1 MNTPH
6 INSGT
11 MNYRRLGRTNLQVS
25 EISLGTV
32 ELGMDYGIPV
42 QGQHLQPSEV
52 DAARTLNCALD
63 LGINLIDTARAYE
76 ESEAIIG
83 RALKSR
89 RNEYILATKI
99 SSLSWESYTGKELR
113 KQVEA
118 SITESLRTLQT
129 DTIDL
134 LYIHNAT
141 PELIQHGEIVE
152 IMRRAREAGYARF
165 IGTTTYGEA
174 APLAVLEDGRFDCIQ
189 VAYNLLDRQFEERVL
204 PLAQAND
211 IGVVIRS
218 VLLKGALTY
227 RYAHLPEEL
236 RELREVV
243 NKVNS
248 LCSAQ
253 NSSLLELAYRFVL
266 AHPAVSTALVGTG
279 RVHELEEIVSLAGR
293 DSLPLELLSDIREI
307 VVSPDQLN
315 PGTWPFR

>member
-1 MNTPH
+1 
-6 INSGT
+6 

-42 QGQHLQPSEV
+42 RGQHLQPSEA

-63 LGINLIDTARAYE
+63 LGVNLIDTARAYG

-83 RALKSR
+83 RSLKSR

-99 SSLSWESYTGKELR
+99 ASFNWAGYAGRKLKER
-113 KQVEA
+113 VEA

-129 DTIDL
+129 DIIDL

-141 PELIQHGEIVE
+141 PELIQCGEIVE
-152 IMRRAREAGYARF
+152 IMQRAQEAGYTRF

-174 APLAVLEDGRFDCIQ
+174 APLAVLEDGRFDCVQ
-189 VAYNLLDRQFEERVL
+189 VAYNLLDRQLEERVL
-204 PLAQAND
+204 SLAKAND
-211 IGVVIRS
+211 IGVIIRS

-227 RYAHLPEEL
+227 RYAHLPDEL
-236 RELREVV
+236 RELRTAVEGI
-243 NKVNS
+243 NS
-248 LCSAQ
+248 LCRAP
-253 NSSLLELAYRFVL
+253 NRSLPELAYRFVL

-279 RVHELEEIVSLAGR
+279 RVHELEAIVSFAGC
-293 DSLPLELLSDIREI
+293 DALPSELLSDIREI
-307 VVSPDQLN
+307 SVNPDQLN

>member
-1 MNTPH
+1 
-6 INSGT
+6 

-42 QGQHLQPSEV
+42 RGEHLQPSEA
-52 DAARTLNCALD
+52 DAARTLNSALD
-63 LGINLIDTARAYE
+63 LGVNLIDTAQAYG
-76 ESEAIIG
+76 ESETIIG

-99 SSLSWESYTGKELR
+99 AGLSWEGYTGAELR
-113 KQVEA
+113 EQVEA
-118 SITESLRTLQT
+118 SITESLRALQT

-141 PELIQHGEIVE
+141 PELIQCGEIVE
-152 IMRRAREAGYARF
+152 IMQRAQEAGYARF

-174 APLAVLEDGRFDCIQ
+174 APLAVLEDGSFACIQ

-204 PLAQAND
+204 PLAKEKD
-211 IGVVIRS
+211 VGVVIRS
-218 VLLKGALTY
+218 VLLKGALTH
-227 RYAHLPEEL
+227 RYAHLPDEL
-236 RELREVV
+236 RELRAAV
-243 NKVNS
+243 NGINS
-248 LCSAQ
+248 LCGAQ
-253 NSSLLELAYRFVL
+253 DSSLPELAYRFVL

-279 RVHELEEIVSLAGR
+279 RVHELEEIVSLAGGGVL
-293 DSLPLELLSDIREI
+293 SPGLLSDIREI
-307 VVSPDQLN
+307 TVSPDQLN

>member
-1 MNTPH
+1 MK
-6 INSGT
+6 
-11 MNYRRLGRTNLQVS
+11 YRRLGRTDLQVS

-32 ELGMDYGIPV
+32 ELGMDYGIPA
-42 QGQHLQPSEV
+42 QGDHLQPFEA

-63 LGINLIDTARAYE
+63 LGVNLIDTAQAYG

-89 RNEYILATKI
+89 RSEYILATKI
-99 SSLSWESYTGKELR
+99 SSASWEGYTGTKLR
-113 KQVEA
+113 EQVEA
-118 SITESLRTLQT
+118 SIAESLRTLQT
-129 DTIDL
+129 DIIDL

-141 PELIQHGEIVE
+141 PELIQCGELVE
-152 IMRRAREAGYARF
+152 IMQRAQEAGYARF

-204 PLAQAND
+204 PLAKAND

-227 RYAHLPEEL
+227 RYAHLPDELCEL
-236 RELREVV
+236 RTVV
-243 NKVNS
+243 DEVNS
-248 LCSAQ
+248 LCHAQ
-253 NSSLLELAYRFVL
+253 SSSLPELAYRFVL

-279 RVHELEEIVSLAGR
+279 RVHELEAIVSFAGC
-293 DSLPLELLSDIREI
+293 DVLPPELLSDIREI
-307 VVSPDQLN
+307 SVSPDQLN

>member
-1 MNTPH
+1 
-6 INSGT
+6 
-11 MNYRRLGRTNLQVS
+11 MNYRRLGRTNLHVS

-42 QGQHLQPSEV
+42 REEHRRPSEA
-52 DAARTLNCALD
+52 DAARTLNRALD
-63 LGINLIDTARAYE
+63 LGVNLIDTAQAYG

-89 RNEYILATKI
+89 RNEYILATKV
-99 SSLSWESYTGKELR
+99 SALSWEGYIGKELER
-113 KQVEA
+113 VET
-118 SITESLRTLQT
+118 SITESLQALQT
-129 DTIDL
+129 DFIDL

-141 PELIQHGEIVE
+141 PELIQRGEIVE
-152 IMRRAREAGYARF
+152 IMQRAQEAGYARF

-174 APLAVLEDGRFDCIQ
+174 APLAVLENGRFDCVQ

-236 RELREVV
+236 RELRTVV
-243 NKVNS
+243 EGVNS

-253 NSSLLELAYRFVL
+253 DSSLPELAYRFVL
-266 AHPAVSTALVGTG
+266 AHAAVSTALVGTG
-279 RVHELEEIVSLAGR
+279 RTHELEEIASFSGR
-293 DSLPLELLSDIREI
+293 GAFSPELLNDIREI
-307 VVSPDQLN
+307 TVNPDQLN
-315 PGTWPFR
+315 PGNWPFR

>member
-1 MNTPH
+1 
-6 INSGT
+6 

-42 QGQHLQPSEV
+42 QGEQRRPSEA

-63 LGINLIDTARAYE
+63 LGINLIDTAQAYE

-99 SSLSWESYTGKELR
+99 SSLSWEGYTSKKLQE
-113 KQVEA
+113 QVEA
-118 SITESLRTLQT
+118 SITESLRALQT
-129 DTIDL
+129 DIIDL

-141 PELIQHGEIVE
+141 PELIQCGEIVE
-152 IMRRAREAGYARF
+152 IMQRAREAGYAHF

-174 APLAVLEDGRFDCIQ
+174 APLAVLEDGHFDCIQ

-204 PLAQAND
+204 PLAKTND

-236 RELREVV
+236 RELRETV

-253 NSSLLELAYRFVL
+253 NSSLPELAYRFVL

-293 DSLPLELLSDIREI
+293 DPLPLELLSDIREI
-307 VVSPDQLN
+307 SVSPDQLN

>member
-1 MNTPH
+1 
-6 INSGT
+6 

-42 QGQHLQPSEV
+42 RGEHLQPSEV

-63 LGINLIDTARAYE
+63 LGINLIDTAQAYG

-99 SSLSWESYTGKELR
+99 SSLSWAGYTGKELQ
-113 KQVEA
+113 KQMEA
-118 SITESLRTLQT
+118 SITESLRALQT
-129 DTIDL
+129 DIIDL

-141 PELIQHGEIVE
+141 PELIQCGEIVE
-152 IMRRAREAGYARF
+152 IMQRAREAGYARF

-174 APLAVLEDGRFDCIQ
+174 APLAVLEDGRFDCVQ

-204 PLAQAND
+204 PLAKAND

-236 RELREVV
+236 RELRETV

-248 LCSAQ
+248 LCRAQ
-253 NSSLLELAYRFVL
+253 SSSLPELAYRFVF

-279 RVHELEEIVSLAGR
+279 RVHELEEIISLAGR
-293 DSLPLELLSDIREI
+293 DPLPLELLSDIREI
-307 VVSPDQLN
+307 SVSPDQLN

>member
-1 MNTPH
+1 
-6 INSGT
+6 

-42 QGQHLQPSEV
+42 QGEKRQPSEAE
-52 DAARTLNCALD
+52 AARTLDCALD
-63 LGINLIDTARAYE
+63 LGVNLIDTAQAYGN
-76 ESEAIIG
+76 SEAIIG

-89 RNEYILATKI
+89 RDEYILATKI
-99 SSLSWESYTGKELR
+99 SGLSWEGYTGRELR
-113 KQVEA
+113 ERVEV

-141 PELIQHGEIVE
+141 PELIQCGEIVE
-152 IMRRAREAGYARF
+152 IMQQAREAGYARF

-174 APLAVLEDGRFDCIQ
+174 APLAVLEDGRFDCVQ

-204 PLAQAND
+204 PLAKAND

-236 RELREVV
+236 RELRTAV
-243 NKVNS
+243 NEVNS
-248 LCSAQ
+248 LCNTQDS
-253 NSSLLELAYRFVL
+253 NLPELAYRFVL
-266 AHPAVSTALVGTG
+266 SQPAVSTALVGTG
-279 RVHELEEIVSLAGR
+279 RVHELEEIVSSARR
-293 DSLPLELLSDIREI
+293 DALPSELLNDIQKI

>member
-1 MNTPH
+1 
-6 INSGT
+6 

-42 QGQHLQPSEV
+42 QGEKRQPSEAE
-52 DAARTLNCALD
+52 AARTLDCALD
-63 LGINLIDTARAYE
+63 LGINLIDTAQAYGN
-76 ESEAIIG
+76 SEAIIG

-89 RNEYILATKI
+89 RSEYILATKI
-99 SSLSWESYTGKELR
+99 SGLSWEGYTGRELR
-113 KQVEA
+113 ERVEA

-141 PELIQHGEIVE
+141 PELIQCGEIVE
-152 IMRRAREAGYARF
+152 IMQQAQEAGYARF

-174 APLAVLEDGRFDCIQ
+174 APLAVLEDGRFDCVQ

-204 PLAQAND
+204 PLAKAND

-227 RYAHLPEEL
+227 RYAHLPEAL
-236 RELREVV
+236 RELRTAV
-243 NKVNS
+243 NQVNS
-248 LCSAQ
+248 LCSTQ
-253 NSSLLELAYRFVL
+253 DSNLPELAYRFVL
-266 AHPAVSTALVGTG
+266 SQPAVSTALVGTG
-279 RVHELEEIVSLAGR
+279 RVHELEEIVSSARR
-293 DSLPLELLSDIREI
+293 DALPSELLNDIRKI

>member
-1 MNTPH
+1 
-6 INSGT
+6 

-42 QGQHLQPSEV
+42 RGEHLQPSEV

-63 LGINLIDTARAYE
+63 LGINLIDTAQAYG

-99 SSLSWESYTGKELR
+99 SSLSWEGYTSKKLQ

-118 SITESLRTLQT
+118 SITESLRALQT
-129 DTIDL
+129 DIIDL

-141 PELIQHGEIVE
+141 PELIQCGEIVE
-152 IMRRAREAGYARF
+152 IMQRAREAGYARF

-189 VAYNLLDRQFEERVL
+189 VAYNLLDRQLEERVL
-204 PLAQAND
+204 PLAKAND

-236 RELREVV
+236 RELRETV

-253 NSSLLELAYRFVL
+253 NSSLPELAYRFVL

-279 RVHELEEIVSLAGR
+279 RVHELEEIVSLAAR
-293 DSLPLELLSDIREI
+293 DPLPLELLSDIREI
-307 VVSPDQLN
+307 SVSPDQLN

>member
-1 MNTPH
+1 
-6 INSGT
+6 
-11 MNYRRLGRTNLQVS
+11 MNYRRLGRTELQVS

-42 QGQHLQPSEV
+42 RGEHLQPSEA

-63 LGINLIDTARAYE
+63 LGVNLIDTARAYG

-83 RALKSR
+83 RVLKSR
-89 RNEYILATKI
+89 RAEYILATKI
-99 SSLSWESYTGKELR
+99 GSLSWEGYTGRELR
-113 KQVEA
+113 EQMEA

-129 DTIDL
+129 NIIDL

-141 PELIQHGEIVE
+141 PELIQRGEIVE
-152 IMRRAREAGYARF
+152 IMQRAQEAGYARF
-165 IGTTTYGEA
+165 IGTTTYGEV
-174 APLAVLEDGRFDCIQ
+174 APLAVLKDGRFDCVQ

-204 PLAQAND
+204 PLAKAND
-211 IGVVIRS
+211 IGVIVRS

-227 RYAHLPEEL
+227 RYTHLPEEL
-236 RELREVV
+236 CELRTAVEGI
-243 NKVNS
+243 NS

-253 NSSLLELAYRFVL
+253 DSSLPELAYRFVL

-279 RVHELEEIVSLAGR
+279 RVHELEAIVSFAGC
-293 DSLPLELLSDIREI
+293 DAFPSELLSDIREI
-307 VVSPDQLN
+307 SVSPDQLN

>member
-1 MNTPH
+1 
-6 INSGT
+6 

-42 QGQHLQPSEV
+42 QGEQRRPSEA

-89 RNEYILATKI
+89 RNEYILATKVT
-99 SSLSWESYTGKELR
+99 SLSWESYTGRELR
-113 KQVEA
+113 ERVEA
-118 SITESLRTLQT
+118 SITESLRVLQT
-129 DTIDL
+129 DIIDL

-152 IMRRAREAGYARF
+152 IMQRAREAGYARF

-236 RELREVV
+236 RELREAV

-248 LCSAQ
+248 LRSAQ
-253 NSSLLELAYRFVL
+253 NSSLPELAYRFVL

-293 DSLPLELLSDIREI
+293 DPLPLELLSDIREI
-307 VVSPDQLN
+307 SVSPDQLN

>member
-1 MNTPH
+1 
-6 INSGT
+6 

-42 QGQHLQPSEV
+42 QGEQRRPSEA

-63 LGINLIDTARAYE
+63 LGINLIDTAQAYE

-99 SSLSWESYTGKELR
+99 SSLSWEGYTSKELQE
-113 KQVEA
+113 QVEA
-118 SITESLRTLQT
+118 SITESLRALQT
-129 DTIDL
+129 DIIDL

-141 PELIQHGEIVE
+141 PELIQCGEIVE
-152 IMRRAREAGYARF
+152 IMQRAREAGYARF

-189 VAYNLLDRQFEERVL
+189 VAYNLLDRQLEERVL
-204 PLAQAND
+204 PLAKAND

-236 RELREVV
+236 RELRETV

-253 NSSLLELAYRFVL
+253 NSSLPELAYRFVL

-279 RVHELEEIVSLAGR
+279 RVHELKEIVSLAGR
-293 DSLPLELLSDIREI
+293 DPLPLELLSDIREI
-307 VVSPDQLN
+307 SVSPDQLN

>member
-1 MNTPH
+1 
-6 INSGT
+6 

-42 QGQHLQPSEV
+42 QGEQRRPSEA

-99 SSLSWESYTGKELR
+99 GSLSWESYTGRELR

-189 VAYNLLDRQFEERVL
+189 VAHNLLDRQFEERVL

-211 IGVVIRS
+211 IGVAIRS

-236 RELREVV
+236 RELREAV

-253 NSSLLELAYRFVL
+253 NSSLPELAYRFVL

-279 RVHELEEIVSLAGR
+279 RVHELEEIVSLAGQ
-293 DSLPLELLSDIREI
+293 DPLPLELLSDIREI
-307 VVSPDQLN
+307 SVSPDQLN

>member
-1 MNTPH
+1 
-6 INSGT
+6 
-11 MNYRRLGRTNLQVS
+11 MNYRRLGRTDLQVS

-32 ELGMDYGIPV
+32 ELGMDYGIPG
-42 QGQHLQPSEV
+42 QGDHLQPSEA

-63 LGINLIDTARAYE
+63 LGINLIDTAQAYG

-89 RNEYILATKI
+89 RSEYILATKI
-99 SSLSWESYTGKELR
+99 SSVSWEGYTGTELR
-113 KQVEA
+113 EQVAA

-141 PELIQHGEIVE
+141 PELIQCGEIVE
-152 IMRRAREAGYARF
+152 IMQRAQEVGYARF

-174 APLAVLEDGRFDCIQ
+174 APLAVLADGRFDCIQ
-189 VAYNLLDRQFEERVL
+189 LAYNLLDRQFEERVL
-204 PLAQAND
+204 PLAKEND
-211 IGVVIRS
+211 VGVVIRS

-236 RELREVV
+236 RELRIVV
-243 NKVNS
+243 DEVNS
-248 LCSAQ
+248 LCRAQ
-253 NSSLLELAYRFVL
+253 SSSLPELAYRFVL

-279 RVHELEEIVSLAGR
+279 RVHELQEIVSFAGC
-293 DSLPLELLSDIREI
+293 DALQPELLHDIREV

>member
-1 MNTPH
+1 
-6 INSGT
+6 

-32 ELGMDYGIPV
+32 ELGMDYGIPA
-42 QGQHLQPSEV
+42 QGEHRQPSEA

-63 LGINLIDTARAYE
+63 LGVNLIDTARAYGN
-76 ESEAIIG
+76 SEAIIG

-89 RNEYILATKI
+89 RSEYILATKI
-99 SSLSWESYTGKELR
+99 ASLSWEGYTGGELR
-113 KQVEA
+113 EQVEA

-129 DTIDL
+129 DIIDL

-141 PELIQHGEIVE
+141 PELIQRGEIVK
-152 IMRRAREAGYARF
+152 IMQRAQKVGYARF

-174 APLAVLEDGRFDCIQ
+174 APLAVLKDGRFDCVQ
-189 VAYNLLDRQFEERVL
+189 VAYNLLDREFEERVL
-204 PLAQAND
+204 PLARAND

-236 RELREVV
+236 RELRTAVEGI
-243 NKVNS
+243 NS
-248 LCSAQ
+248 LCSVQ
-253 NSSLLELAYRFVL
+253 DSNLPELAYRFVL

-279 RVHELEEIVSLAGR
+279 RVHELREIVPFSGCAP
-293 DSLPLELLSDIREI
+293 LPAEILNTIRET

>member
-1 MNTPH
+1 M
-6 INSGT
+6 
-11 MNYRRLGRTNLQVS
+11 
-25 EISLGTV
+25 
-32 ELGMDYGIPV
+32 
-42 QGQHLQPSEV
+42 QGDHLQPSE
-52 DAARTLNCALD
+52 AEATRTLNCALD
-63 LGINLIDTARAYE
+63 LGINLIDTARAYG

-99 SSLSWESYTGKELR
+99 AGLSWEGYTGVELR
-113 KQVEA
+113 EQVEA

-129 DTIDL
+129 DIIDL

-141 PELIQHGEIVE
+141 PELIQCGEIVE
-152 IMRRAREAGYARF
+152 IMQRAQEAGYVRF

-174 APLAVLEDGRFDCIQ
+174 APLAVLKDGRFDCVQ

-204 PLAQAND
+204 PLAKAND

-227 RYAHLPEEL
+227 RYVHLPEEL
-236 RELREVV
+236 RELRTAV
-243 NKVNS
+243 NEVNS

-253 NSSLLELAYRFVL
+253 DRSLPGLAYGFVL

-279 RVHELEEIVSLAGR
+279 RVHELQEIVSFAGC
-293 DSLPLELLSDIREI
+293 DTLQPELLHDIREI

>member
-1 MNTPH
+1 
-6 INSGT
+6 
-11 MNYRRLGRTNLQVS
+11 MNYRRLGRTDLQVS

-42 QGQHLQPSEV
+42 RGEHLQPSEA

-63 LGINLIDTARAYE
+63 LGVNLIDTAQAYG

-89 RNEYILATKI
+89 RSEYILATKI
-99 SSLSWESYTGKELR
+99 SSVSWEGYTGTELR
-113 KQVEA
+113 EQVEA
-118 SITESLRTLQT
+118 SIAESLQTLQT
-129 DTIDL
+129 DIIDL

-141 PELIQHGEIVE
+141 PELIQCGEIVE
-152 IMRRAREAGYARF
+152 IMQRAQEAGYVRF
-165 IGTTTYGEA
+165 IGTTTYGED

-204 PLAQAND
+204 PLAKEND
-211 IGVVIRS
+211 VGVVIRS

-227 RYAHLPEEL
+227 RYAHLPDELCEL
-236 RELREVV
+236 RVAV
-243 NKVNS
+243 NGINS
-248 LCSAQ
+248 LCGAQ
-253 NSSLLELAYRFVL
+253 DSSLPELAYRFVL

-279 RVHELEEIVSLAGR
+279 RVHELEEIVSSAGC
-293 DSLPLELLSDIREI
+293 DALPPKLLNDIREI
-307 VVSPDQLN
+307 SVSPDQLN

>member
-1 MNTPH
+1 
-6 INSGT
+6 

-42 QGQHLQPSEV
+42 RGEHLQPSEV

-63 LGINLIDTARAYE
+63 LGINLIDTAQAYG

-99 SSLSWESYTGKELR
+99 SSLSWAGYTGKELQ
-113 KQVEA
+113 KQMEA
-118 SITESLRTLQT
+118 SITESLRALQT
-129 DTIDL
+129 DIIDL
-134 LYIHNAT
+134 LCIHNAT
-141 PELIQHGEIVE
+141 PELIQCGEIVE
-152 IMRRAREAGYARF
+152 IMQRAREAGYARF

-189 VAYNLLDRQFEERVL
+189 VAYNLLDRQLEERVL
-204 PLAQAND
+204 PLAKAND

-236 RELREVV
+236 RELRETV

-253 NSSLLELAYRFVL
+253 NSSLPELAYRFVL

-279 RVHELEEIVSLAGR
+279 RVHELKEIVSLAGR
-293 DSLPLELLSDIREI
+293 DPLPLELLSDIREI
-307 VVSPDQLN
+307 SVSPDQLN

>member
-1 MNTPH
+1 
-6 INSGT
+6 

-42 QGQHLQPSEV
+42 QGEQRRPSEA

-63 LGINLIDTARAYE
+63 LGINLIDTAQAYE

-99 SSLSWESYTGKELR
+99 SSLSWEGYTSKKLQE
-113 KQVEA
+113 QVEA
-118 SITESLRTLQT
+118 SITESLRALQT
-129 DTIDL
+129 DIIDL

-141 PELIQHGEIVE
+141 PELIQCGEIVE
-152 IMRRAREAGYARF
+152 IMQRAREAGYARF

-189 VAYNLLDRQFEERVL
+189 VAYNLLDRRFEERVL
-204 PLAQAND
+204 PLAKAND

-236 RELREVV
+236 RELRETV

-253 NSSLLELAYRFVL
+253 NSSLPELAYRFVL
-266 AHPAVSTALVGTG
+266 AHAAVSTALVGTG

-293 DSLPLELLSDIREI
+293 DPLPPELLSDIREI
-307 VVSPDQLN
+307 SVSPDQLN